1 MSSQNTG
8 SLEAEC
14 VVLASASTNI
24 VPAGLEPQEFC
35 KVIVALFGNE
45 WDKAAKLEATMIVV
59 NDHDVRLA
67 AAESAIAVLQA
78 QNPASLQPQIDAINT
93 KLADVVA
100 ALQ

>member
-14 VVLASASTNI
+14 VALASASTNI

-45 WDKAAKLEATMIVV
+45 WEKAAKLEATMIVV
-59 NDHDVRLA
+59 NNHDVRLA
-67 AAESAIAVLQA
+67 AAEDAIDVLQA
-78 QNPASLQPQIDAINT
+78 QDTTALQPQIDSINIR
-93 KLADVVA
+93 LGNAAA